1 MTASEAETAC
11 SIHNGTEEHIL
22 MAPALDNMEKLV
34 KTTEEQDPFDYE
46 DLILPDNEEDNE
58 IKEKANGAAKL

>member
-1 MTASEAETAC
+1 
-11 SIHNGTEEHIL
+11 
-22 MAPALDNMEKLV
+22 MEKLV

-46 DLILPDNEEDNE
+46 DLILPDNEEDHE